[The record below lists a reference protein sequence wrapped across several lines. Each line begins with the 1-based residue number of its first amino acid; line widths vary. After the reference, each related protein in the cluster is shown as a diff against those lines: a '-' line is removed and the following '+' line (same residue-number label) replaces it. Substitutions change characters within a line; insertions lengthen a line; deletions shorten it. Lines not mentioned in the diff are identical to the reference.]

1 MPRSLPGSLV
11 QAGIAI
17 AALWVVPPLG
27 LLVLFLFAPAVTA
40 WITSRPDPD
49 RNTYQAHGVVAA
61 VTLALASAVWVAVN
75 PDETQN
81 VFAVMASF
89 VVTFLVISVAT
100 VVVIILVSN
109 RFPKER

>member
-1 MPRSLPGSLV
+1 MSS
-11 QAGIAI
+11 
-17 AALWVVPPLG
+17 ALWVVPPLG